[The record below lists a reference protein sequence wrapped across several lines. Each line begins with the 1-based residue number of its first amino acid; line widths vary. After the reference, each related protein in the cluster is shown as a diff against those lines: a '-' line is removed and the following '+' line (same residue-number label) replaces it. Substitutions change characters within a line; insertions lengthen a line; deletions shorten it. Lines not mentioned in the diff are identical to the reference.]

1 MDSYIDARF
10 ERVEK
15 ALATLIES
23 ITKYTPQTPQAL
35 ELASADRELSNGLLD
50 LQTHQNNHVR
60 ILALQAASNAL
71 DAQIRDTLRLLWNT
85 RKDITSTHV
94 TKFPHGPSYDVNWE
108 ELLGY
113 ARRISKTTLPAPSI
127 LAAAAAASNLGDPIG
142 AESVGEI
149 TGDAVNT
156 PNTTAAPTPAPG
168 AATPLGN
175 GAATPAAT
183 QQQSQSQQQ
192 QQQQRQSTQ
201 QRNGTALPDEWAR
214 FLDPLT
220 DQTFYPW
227 PTEEKIRMGALASIQ
242 AIIDQGIDPRGF
254 DPTEEEARRQREE
267 EMRREQEE
275 KEAAEREEN
284 LRRMRE
290 EQARVARE
298 RQRERERAQEEA
310 ARRGS
315 SGATG
320 EWGQAAG
327 GGGGG
332 AGASASATGGRP
344 AGAALDAAK
353 KQFHFMGDDDDDDED

>member
-35 ELASADRELSNGLLD
+35 ELASADRELNSGLLD
-50 LQTHQNNHVR
+50 LQTHQNNHAR
-60 ILALQAASNAL
+60 IVALQSASDAL
-71 DAQIRDTLRLLWNT
+71 DSQIRDTLRLLWNM

-94 TKFPHGPSYDVNWE
+94 TKFSDGPSYDVNWE

-127 LAAAAAASNLGDPIG
+127 LISAAAASNGGDAG
-142 AESVGEI
+142 GVESIGEI

-168 AATPLGN
+168 AATPVGN
-175 GAATPAAT
+175 GAVTPAAHT
-183 QQQSQSQQQ
+183 QHHHQQQ
-192 QQQQRQSTQ
+192 QQQQVQPPAQ
-201 QRNGTALPDEWAR
+201 QTNGTALPDEWAR

-242 AIIDQGIDPRGF
+242 ALIDQGIDPSGF
-254 DPTEEEARRQREE
+254 DPAEEEARRQREE
-267 EMRREQEE
+267 EMRRDQEE

-290 EQARVARE
+290 EQARIARE

-315 SGATG
+315 SGASVPAPAATASG
-320 EWGQAAG
+320 GAAAQPAG
-327 GGGGG
+327 G
-332 AGASASATGGRP
+332 AST
-344 AGAALDAAK
+344 DAAK

>member
-1 MDSYIDARF
+1 MNARF
-10 ERVEK
+10 GRVEK
-15 ALATLIES
+15 ALATLVES

-35 ELASADRELSNGLLD
+35 ELASADRELTSGFID
-50 LQTHQNNHVR
+50 LQTHQNNHAH
-60 ILALQAASNAL
+60 ILALQAASDSL

-94 TKFPHGPSYDVNWE
+94 TKFPDGPSYDVNWE

-127 LAAAAAASNLGDPIG
+127 LAAAAANVAGDAQAG
-142 AESVGEI
+142 ADSVGEV

-168 AATPLGN
+168 GGAATPLGN
-175 GAATPAAT
+175 GAATPSAA
-183 QQQSQSQQQ
+183 QSQPQSQQPMQ
-192 QQQQRQSTQ
+192 Q
-201 QRNGTALPDEWAR
+201 TALPDEWAR

-242 AIIDQGIDPRGF
+242 ALLDQGIDPRGF
-254 DPTEEEARRQREE
+254 DPAEEEARRQREE

-275 KEAAEREEN
+275 KEAAEREDH

-290 EQARVARE
+290 EQARVARQ

-315 SGATG
+315 SGASAS
-320 EWGQAAG
+320 QAVGAAAASTG
-327 GGGGG
+327 GGGNG
-332 AGASASATGGRP
+332 AEAGRP
-344 AGAALDAAK
+344 AGTASDAAK
-353 KQFHFMGDDDDDDED
+353 RQFHFMGDDDDDDED

>member
-1 MDSYIDARF
+1 MDAFIDARF

-35 ELASADRELSNGLLD
+35 ELASADSELANGLLE
-50 LQTHQNNHVR
+50 LQTHQNNHAR

-85 RKDITSTHV
+85 RKDITSTHI
-94 TKFPHGPSYDVNWE
+94 TKFPDGPSYDVNWE

-127 LAAAAAASNLGDPIG
+127 LAAAAAAAASNVGDPQG

-175 GAATPAAT
+175 GAATPAPQSQAP
-183 QQQSQSQQQ
+183 SQSQPQQ
-192 QQQQRQSTQ
+192 QQSTQ
-201 QRNGTALPDEWAR
+201 QTNGTALPDEWAR

-242 AIIDQGIDPRGF
+242 ALLDQGIDPRGF
-254 DPTEEEARRQREE
+254 DPAEEEARRQREE

-298 RQRERERAQEEA
+298 RQRDRERAQEEA

-315 SGATG
+315 SGASAGPAATG
-320 EWGQAAG
+320 AGTGAAAAAG
-327 GGGGG
+327 
-332 AGASASATGGRP
+332 ATGGRP
-344 AGAALDAAK
+344 SGTVSDAAK